1 MHRETLTVE
10 TPGRA
15 LIDLRADLGQAVERS
30 GIAEGLCHLFVLHTS
45 ASLIIQENADPDVC
59 GDLER
64 WMSTMVNDGDRIF
77 RHRDEG
83 PDDMSAHVRS
93 ALTSTSLTLPVAAGR
108 LALGT
113 WQAVYLW
120 EHRSR
125 AKRRSVLVTVTG

>member
-1 MHRETLTVE
+1 VHRETLTVE

-120 EHRSR
+120 EHRTSP
-125 AKRRSVLVTVTG
+125 KRRSVLVTVTG

>member
-120 EHRSR
+120 EHRTSP
-125 AKRRSVLVTVTG
+125 KRRSVLVTVTG